1 MIITR
6 SKNFGFFDFIKK
18 EKKKKGKEKNASKSL
33 FAFLDF
39 VVIPQ

>member
-18 EKKKKGKEKNASKSL
+18 EKKKGKEKNASKSL